1 MGEREWH
8 YVKDGQHHGPIPE
21 SSLIELFHKRELG
34 PETQLWTQQL
44 KDWCKASEIDWLF
57 SATQPGSLAAP
68 SVLSPAPIPERP
80 TAVTVF
86 GVLNIVFGALGLLS
100 MPCAMFIGLAML
112 PSIMNPTRTAKAWLL
127 LSNLIGFVCAII
139 LLIVGIGLLR
149 LKVWARKWAVGY
161 GWFAIVWGVIGM
173 IINVI
178 LMTSG
183 AYEYSHDA
191 ARGAMG
197 GMIGGAVGGLIGL
210 VYPILLVVFMRK
222 PNVKKACTR

>member
-8 YVKDGQHHGPIPE
+8 YVKNGQEHGPVPE
-21 SSLIELFHKRELG
+21 SKLIELFRNRELG

-68 SVLSPAPIPERP
+68 SVLSPAPIPDRP

-100 MPCAMFIGLAML
+100 MPCAMLFTLAMP
-112 PSIMNPTRTAKAWLL
+112 PSIMNPTRTVKAWLL
-127 LSNLIGFVCAII
+127 LSYLIGFACTI
-139 LLIVGIGLLR
+139 LLVVVGIGLLK
-149 LKVWARKWAVGY
+149 LKAWARKWAVGY
-161 GWFAIVWGVIGM
+161 GWFAIVWGVIGI

-183 AYEYSHDA
+183 AYGYSHDA

-197 GMIGGAVGGLIGL
+197 GMIGGTVGGLIGL
-210 VYPILLVVFMRK
+210 VYPILLVVFMHR
-222 PNVKKACTR
+222 PNVKNACTR